1 MTESIDIQ
9 NLKTGLNEVLRV
21 FTEKTGVVV
30 TDLYVDLKEFDG
42 EVFYEVEIEEL
53 QSD

>member
-1 MTESIDIQ
+1 MTESIEIQ

-30 TDLYVDLKEFDG
+30 NDIYVFVKEIDG
-42 EVFYEVEIEEL
+42 EVFYEIEVEDL
-53 QSD
+53 